1 MPSSISKTVVPN
13 KSCGAQIDKYS
24 YIFPSKKIFTKL
36 GGDYKGGNE
45 KGWNKAENLLSFE
58 QAKKHVSSGGN
69 IGLTHGEIGE
79 YWYATFDIEQAGI
92 LPVDAKAIIDPHTVI
107 KFETPH
113 GGKNRIVR
121 MDEETYEYIDSLQE
135 IEKLDIEILTQD
147 NGVTLPPS
155 DISHR
160 ECSQNKPC
168 NGIGRDAYT
177 LQEVN
182 VGTPSLNIEDAKQL
196 ASILDVDPQE
206 ETEPSVTYEN
216 EDIDAPGALEVTNSV
231 NILKEFQENVPSVSD
246 SFQDRKQRM
255 LYSDWDAQEH
265 FIKLWNGNFED
276 VSGSNPQGKAECRL
290 ANYIGFWFGRNQKI
304 IQYFMENL
312 DFETHYEKYPSHRKN
327 LLDYATSVDW
337 IFCEGVSFETK
348 FIVAFNLM
356 GNDYHTVNSLA
367 DEIDTV
373 SKRQIR
379 YTLPILQTEGVIS
392 KEKDGKE
399 YVYDATE
406 LTEGY
411 LLGLD
416 GVLDKHDT
424 PEEEDPVE
432 TQAEV
437 MEI

>member
-1 MPSSISKTVVPN
+1 
-13 KSCGAQIDKYS
+13 
-24 YIFPSKKIFTKL
+24 
-36 GGDYKGGNE
+36 
-45 KGWNKAENLLSFE
+45 
-58 QAKKHVSSGGN
+58 
-69 IGLTHGEIGE
+69 
-79 YWYATFDIEQAGI
+79 
-92 LPVDAKAIIDPHTVI
+92 
-107 KFETPH
+107 
-113 GGKNRIVR
+113 
-121 MDEETYEYIDSLQE
+121 MDEETYEYLDSLQE
-135 IEKLDIEILTQD
+135 IEKFDMEILTQD

-160 ECSQNKPC
+160 ECSDNKPC

-182 VGTPSLNIEDAKQL
+182 VGTPSLSLEDAQQL
-196 ASILDVDPQE
+196 ASILEIEPEE
-206 ETEPSVTYEN
+206 ETEPSIQYDN
-216 EDIDAPGALEVTNSV
+216 NQDPDAPGAFEVTNSI
-231 NILKEFQENVPSVSD
+231 NILKEFEKNVPSVSD
-246 SFQDRKQRM
+246 SFQDRKDRM

-265 FIKLWNGNFED
+265 FIKLWNGNFEE

-312 DFETHYEKYPSHRKN
+312 DFKTHYEKYPSHRKN
-327 LLDYATSVDW
+327 LLEYATSVDW
-337 IFCEGVSFETK
+337 VFCEGVSFETK

>member
-1 MPSSISKTVVPN
+1 
-13 KSCGAQIDKYS
+13 
-24 YIFPSKKIFTKL
+24 L
-36 GGDYKGGNE
+36 GEDYKGGNE
-45 KGWNKAENLLSFE
+45 KGWNKPENLLSFE

-92 LPVDAKAIIDPHTVI
+92 LPVDAQAIIDPHSVI

-121 MDEETYEYIDSLQE
+121 MEEDVYKYLDSLQK
-135 IEKLDIEILTQD
+135 IETLDIEILTQD
-147 NGVTLPPS
+147 NAVTLPPS
-155 DISHR
+155 DISHT
-160 ECSQNKPC
+160 ECSENKPC

-182 VGTPSLNIEDAKQL
+182 VGTPSLSLEDAKEL
-196 ASILDVDPQE
+196 ASILEIEPE
-206 ETEPSVTYEN
+206 EPSIQYDN
-216 EDIDAPGALEVTNSV
+216 NQDPDAPGAFEVTNSI
-231 NILKEFQENVPSVSD
+231 NILKEFEENVPSVSD

-265 FIKLWNGNFED
+265 FIKLWNGNFEE

-337 IFCEGVSFETK
+337 VFCEGVSFNTK
-348 FIVAFNLM
+348 YRVSFYLM
-356 GNDYHTVNSLA
+356 VEDNHTVKSLNEKM
-367 DEIDTV
+367 DEV
-373 SKRQIR
+373 SKRQIYR
-379 YTLPILQTEGVIS
+379 TLPILESEGVIT
-392 KEKDGKE
+392 KEKNGNE
-399 YVYDATE
+399 YVYDSTQ

-411 LLGLD
+411 LFSLEA
-416 GVLDKHDT
+416 VCSKHDT